1 MQYNRPAIQWTKHVC
16 KKKKLKK
23 LFLLAS
29 ALWRFLGIIRSCS
42 WSLVLYSVAVFV
54 KVRRFQKV
62 FFSMTHLPKMN
73 VNLSTK
79 LALTVRL
86 HTILQLP
93 WMGAEPPE
101 KRLEHHR
108 LLVTTPFA
116 FCVLTYEPIEF
127 SISK

>member
-1 MQYNRPAIQWTKHVC
+1 MQYNGASTSV
-16 KKKKLKK
+16 KKKLKK

-42 WSLVLYSVAVFV
+42 WSLVVLYSVAVFV

-73 VNLSTK
+73 ENLSTK

-86 HTILQLP
+86 RTILQLS